1 MAKEMPPELGLVSLK
16 NTLEQLARKKDKV
29 KDLDE
34 RIAALLE
41 DPDEIEKEA
50 FETEDIQ
57 DNIDETSS
65 QISSFLDMVSSKKTL
80 NSVPFNTTGK
90 SLPHGNTSEEV
101 ASGGHHHQ
109 PQPLETS
116 APQVNGQS
124 GLSLEP
130 QGVSNEISQ
139 AFPQVV
145 DNFSHVHLP
154 L

>member
-1 MAKEMPPELGLVSLK
+1 MAKEMPPEVGLVSLK

-80 NSVPFNTTGK
+80 NTVPFNTTGK

-101 ASGGHHHQ
+101 ASGGHHQQ

-124 GLSLEP
+124 GLPLEP
-130 QGVSNEISQ
+130 QGASNEISQ

-145 DNFSHVHLP
+145 HTYIHP
-154 L
+154 